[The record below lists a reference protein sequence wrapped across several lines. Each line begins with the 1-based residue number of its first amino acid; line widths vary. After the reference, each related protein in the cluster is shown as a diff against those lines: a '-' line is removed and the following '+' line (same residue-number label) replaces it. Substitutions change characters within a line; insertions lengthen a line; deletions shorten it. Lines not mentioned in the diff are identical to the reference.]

1 VIDLAATERFQW
13 DDGNA
18 RKSEDKHG
26 VGQSEAEQVFANV
39 PLLIVADPRHSA
51 REEGFQALGRGDDG
65 RRLFIGFTLRDD
77 RRAIRVISARPMSR
91 GERLIYEA
99 EA

>member
-1 VIDLAATERFQW
+1 MIDLAAIERFQW
-13 DDGNA
+13 DDGNG

-26 VGQSEAEQVFANV
+26 AGQSEAEQVFANV

-51 REEGFQALGRGDDG
+51 QEERFQALGRGDDG
-65 RRLFIGFTLRDD
+65 RKLFISFTLRDD
-77 RRAIRVISARPMSR
+77 GRTIRVISARAMSR
-91 GERLIYEA
+91 RERSIYEA